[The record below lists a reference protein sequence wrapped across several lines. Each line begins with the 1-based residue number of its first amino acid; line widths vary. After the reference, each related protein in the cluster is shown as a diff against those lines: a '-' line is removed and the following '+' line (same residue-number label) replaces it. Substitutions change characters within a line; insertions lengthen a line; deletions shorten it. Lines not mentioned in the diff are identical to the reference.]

1 MDNSKKYL
9 KNFEF
14 MNYSKKKRKK
24 EFLKMNSDTYSVI
37 YIEDNLHV
45 VIHF

>member
-14 MNYSKKKRKK
+14 MNYSKKKK
-24 EFLKMNSDTYSVI
+24 EKGILEDEFRYIFCNI
-37 YIEDNLHV
+37 YRG
-45 VIHF
+45 